1 MTALFFLFLLCSST
15 SVAYLA
21 TSSLT
26 LEYTSLVSS
35 SFIHFLYK
43 KYPIK
48 DVIRQANSIAAMIQR
63 ILSLEGG
70 CGVMPVQASGGF
82 VRL

>member
-1 MTALFFLFLLCSST
+1 M
-15 SVAYLA
+15 AYLA

-35 SFIHFLYK
+35 SLIHFSYT
-43 KYPIK
+43 KYPIR
-48 DVIRQANSIAAMIQR
+48 DVIRQANNMAAMIHR
-63 ILSLEGG
+63 ILSLEGY